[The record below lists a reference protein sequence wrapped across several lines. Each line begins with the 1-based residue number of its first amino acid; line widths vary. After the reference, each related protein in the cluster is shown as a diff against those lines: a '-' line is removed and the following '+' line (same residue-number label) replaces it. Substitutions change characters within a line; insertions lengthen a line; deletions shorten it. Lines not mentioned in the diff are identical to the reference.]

1 MHTDPCG
8 KEKAVA
14 NEWSSRVTMAI
25 QRERRSGWYI
35 GDCKRW
41 KCYNSKRLGS
51 VRGSGGRGIRCGCT
65 GKNFEV
71 SLEARIQGEC
81 ALGGAFRGML
91 DPKDKTA
98 WAG

>member
-51 VRGSGGRGIRCGCT
+51 MRGSGEAVEGEFGVAARERILRCPWRQEYKENVPLAVRLEGC
-65 GKNFEV
+65 
-71 SLEARIQGEC
+71 
-81 ALGGAFRGML
+81 
-91 DPKDKTA
+91 
-98 WAG
+98 